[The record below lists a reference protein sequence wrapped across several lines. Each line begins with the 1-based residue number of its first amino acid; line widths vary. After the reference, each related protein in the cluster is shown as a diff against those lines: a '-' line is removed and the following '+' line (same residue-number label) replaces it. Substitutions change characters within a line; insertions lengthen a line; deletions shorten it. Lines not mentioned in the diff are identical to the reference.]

1 MKKKIFTI
9 LLLSLIVFSGITFA
23 SCKPDDVD
31 TPQPKEEI
39 ETNFNV
45 KSFEYLNT
53 LVSNSGDSTRD
64 EYYTSGYVKEIKD
77 ESTGKMV
84 LENPKGETII
94 ISSLDDINGE
104 ISFINLTDKPQVG
117 DAIVVLGK
125 MVNLNG
131 EKQLAAGKLVQFN
144 GTVYEKREEP
154 IIDEV
159 SVAIKGKSEVKGIN
173 DTTEKYKAYIDGE
186 LSSEVTWE
194 IKEGKKYCSISND
207 GVLSLKE
214 VDGDKIV
221 EIIATSKVNPD
232 CYASKI
238 VIILSKPVLTQTML
252 NDLMEEKIGFEG
264 YLNISLSEIGISNKP
279 VATYSSAVKTAM
291 DGENWY
297 AEYTNGDTGTVMGLY
312 IKNRDDYAN
321 SVSVNFANTETYEP
335 MLDDDGNKVTW
346 IDSGLYNNF
355 KGLKVEDFTFNTDTW
370 RYAYN
375 GSDATLTTKL
385 VASANPYEFSPDPTV
400 PFELIIEGDEILG
413 FYAKSLPDYNISQPY
428 EAILELFVAVAT
440 GDTVEVKTI
449 SKYEHAEFHDD
460 LQVAIDYMKNLTNYK
475 LECITTVASYLTTGY
490 VTSGYTEIITNENC
504 YFQDFDLV
512 YDEYGESQK
521 NYDSTSIYGY
531 KKIEELLYN
540 TYRLDTE
547 TNKFVASRAYETE
560 FKYAMPSFDFAA
572 EIFTAYSIDE
582 ENGTVVYYMDDS
594 MTSAA
599 SCLYYGVGN
608 DINLYGIFATRGYL
622 SQSESFTPFVT
633 VKDGK
638 IIDACFYFYMG
649 SMYGLVELVYDEFN
663 EAKLPENADF
673 DFDVRLVPTSWDELI
688 FIKSNDSTTTE
699 EDEFVNAKEFFV
711 EYFAQTSNMSEEELD
726 SVLPFFGDPLGD
738 TYGFGLLTG
747 RIPNGSA
754 INYQCLTFYYDVPLD
769 VDYTIDSSLDKI
781 DEYLIGLGFTENN
794 GEYSKTING
803 KTIYVAPVD
812 SSLDLMIYMWGD
824 KYYVQG
830 E

>member
-9 LLLSLIVFSGITFA
+9 LLLSLIAFSGITLA
-23 SCKPDDVD
+23 SCKPND
-31 TPQPKEEI
+31 TDKPKPNI
-39 ETNFNV
+39 ETEFSV
-45 KSFEYLNT
+45 KSFDELKK
-53 LVSNSGDSTRD
+53 LVPNSGDNTSD
-64 EYYTSGYVKEIKD
+64 EYYVSGYVKEIIN
-77 ESTGKMV
+77 ETNGNIV
-84 LENPKGETII
+84 LENPTGDTLNIT
-94 ISSLDDINGE
+94 SLDDINGK
-104 ISFINLTDKPQVG
+104 INFVNLTDKPKVG
-117 DAIVVLGK
+117 DAIVVFGK
-125 MVNLNG
+125 MVNVNG
-131 EKQLAAGKLVQFN
+131 TIQMASCKLVQLN
-144 GTVYEKREEP
+144 KTVYEKENKP

-159 SVAIKGKSEVKGIN
+159 LVAIKGKSEIKY
-173 DTTEKYKAYIDGE
+173 TSEEKYKAYIDGE
-186 LSSEVTWE
+186 ISDEVTWE
-194 IKEGKKYCSISND
+194 IREGAEYCSISEN
-207 GVLSLKE
+207 GVLTPIK

-221 EIIATSKVNPD
+221 EIIAKSKANPD

-238 VIILSKPVLTQTML
+238 VVILAKPILTQAML
-252 NDLMEEKIGFEG
+252 DALMVEKIGFEG

-279 VATYSSAVKTAM
+279 VSTYTSAVKTAM

-312 IKNRDDYAN
+312 IKNRDNYA
-321 SVSVNFANTETYEP
+321 STVGVNFANTEIYEP

-346 IDSGLYNNF
+346 VDSGLYNNF
-355 KGLKVEDFTFNTDTW
+355 KGLKVEDFAFDTDTW
-370 RYAYN
+370 RWKYI
-375 GSDATLTTKL
+375 GRDATLTAKL
-385 VASANPYEFSPDPTV
+385 VASANPYEFTPDPTV
-400 PFELIIEGDEILG
+400 PFQLIVENEEILG

-428 EAILELFVAVAT
+428 QAILELFVAIAI

-449 SKYEHAEFHDD
+449 SKYQHADFHDD

-475 LECITTVASYLTTGY
+475 LECVTTVASYLTTGY
-490 VTSGYTEIITNENC
+490 VTSGFTEIITSDNC
-504 YFQDFDLV
+504 YFRDFDLS
-512 YDEYGESQK
+512 YDEYGNLQK
-521 NYDSTSIYGY
+521 NYDNSSVYGY
-531 KKIEELLYN
+531 KQINELLYN
-540 TYRLDTE
+540 TYRIDTE

-560 FKYAMPSFDFAA
+560 FKNALPSFDFAA
-572 EIFTAYSIDE
+572 EIFTAYAIDE
-582 ENGTVVYYMDDS
+582 EEGTTVYYMDDS

-622 SQSESFTPFVT
+622 SQSQSFTPFVT

-649 SMYGLVELVYDEFN
+649 SMYGLVELTYDEFN
-663 EAKLPENADF
+663 EASLPKDVDF
-673 DFDVRLVPTSWDELI
+673 EFETRLVPTSWDELT
-688 FIKSNDSTTTE
+688 FIKSNDATTTE

-711 EYFAQTSNMSEEELD
+711 EYFGQTSKMTKEELE

-747 RIPNGSA
+747 HIPNGSS

-769 VDYTIDSSLDKI
+769 VDYTIDSSLEKI
-781 DEYLIGLGFTENN
+781 DEYLIGLGFTEHN
-794 GEYSKTING
+794 GEYSKSING

-824 KYYVQG
+824 NYYVQG